1 MKKIFLFTL
10 ILILYSS
17 CKKHHKC
24 NDPSNPDCQ
33 NYDPCYGKIITG
45 DFTMNQY
52 TGKFVNP
59 NAQKPEFCDTILLNG
74 VSMNALM
81 RDANSYTWKVGSDTR
96 IFTGS
101 TLELL
106 FDNYR
111 KDTNNLNP
119 QNKNYYN
126 PIAITLTVKNQLK
139 GCIQAKDTFF
149 TITRDLVFAVE
160 SPWLGKFK
168 GISDHDGKERIIEIG
183 RYFIPNNPNGSKTFF
198 KNLPNLLDKDSVI
211 MYKVPSDILNSF
223 KYTWWDFKRDDIIID
238 WTSSEI
244 IKPRPY
250 DGMNMGK
257 IYIDPQQNGRDF
269 ICFEYKYV
277 TDDNRIKF
285 YKFKGRREP

>member
-1 MKKIFLFTL
+1 
-10 ILILYSS
+10 
-17 CKKHHKC
+17 
-24 NDPSNPDCQ
+24 
-33 NYDPCYGKIITG
+33 
-45 DFTMNQY
+45 
-52 TGKFVNP
+52 
-59 NAQKPEFCDTILLNG
+59 
-74 VSMNALM
+74 
-81 RDANSYTWKVGSDTR
+81 
-96 IFTGS
+96 
-101 TLELL
+101 
-106 FDNYR
+106 
-111 KDTNNLNP
+111 
-119 QNKNYYN
+119 
-126 PIAITLTVKNQLK
+126 
-139 GCIQAKDTFF
+139 
-149 TITRDLVFAVE
+149 VFAVE
-160 SPWLGKFK
+160 SPWFGKFK

-285 YKFKGRREP
+285 YIFKGRREP